1 MTLLEQAAQLHN
13 DGRDREAIASE
24 LCLTR
29 QMVDWIMDSDSFT
42 VILSRVS
49 GDDRADTR

>member
-1 MTLLEQAAQLHN
+1 MTLLEQAAVLHN
-13 DGRDREAIASE
+13 DGRNRDEIGAQ
-24 LCLTR
+24 LCLSR